1 MNRIQNLA
9 VAMALVA
16 ATMLIGRHPPTPPLA
31 KGGDGGGD
39 AAAAPPAK
47 DVQAVVAKAINY
59 LKSTQG
65 MDGSFSPKIAGPGI
79 TALVVAGLTRNG
91 IDGQDPTVAKALAFL
106 ESQVQKDGGVYN
118 KMLANYTTSVA
129 IMAFKEANQGGK
141 YDAILKSAG
150 DFLKRIQHEDD
161 AKNTA
166 FGGFSYDG
174 KKRPDMSN
182 SVFSVEALIA
192 AGVPKDDPA
201 IKKALT
207 FLGRCQNLPGEFNDQ
222 PFARKTSKNDQG
234 GFVYSPFDKDDSPHK
249 TPDGGLRSLGAMTY
263 GGLKSFLYA
272 GVSKDDPRVK
282 AAVEWTRR
290 HYTLEEN
297 IGMGKA
303 GLFYYYHTFAKAM
316 DAWGEN
322 PFVDAAGKK
331 HMWRAELFE
340 AIRTRQNADG
350 SWRNPGERT
359 FAEDN
364 QDLCTAFTLLS
375 LSYCKAK

>member
-1 MNRIQNLA
+1 MNRKQVI
-9 VAMALVA
+9 AMALAFVA
-16 ATMLIGRHPPTPPLA
+16 AALLVTRPATS
-31 KGGDGGGD
+31 GD
-39 AAAAPPAK
+39 ATSAPPAK
-47 DVQAVVAKAINY
+47 DLQAVVSKALNY
-59 LKSTQG
+59 LKNSQG
-65 MDGSFSPKIAGPGI
+65 NDGSYSPKLAGPGI
-79 TALVVAGLTRNG
+79 TAIVVAGMVRNG
-91 IDGQDPTVAKALAFL
+91 ADVQDPTIAKALAYL
-106 ESQVQKDGGVYN
+106 EGQVQKDGGVYN
-118 KMLANYTTSVA
+118 KFLANYTTSVA
-129 IMAFKEANQGGK
+129 MMAFKEANQGGK
-141 YDAILKSAG
+141 YEAILKSAG
-150 DFLKRIQHEDD
+150 DFIKRIQHAGDPNNPE
-161 AKNTA
+161 

-222 PFARKTSKNDQG
+222 PFARKTSKDDQG
-234 GFVYSPFDKDDSPHK
+234 GFTYLPFDVDDNKHK

-282 AAVEWTRR
+282 AAVDWMRR

-322 PFVDAAGKK
+322 PFADAAGKK
-331 HMWRAELFE
+331 HVWRVELFE
-340 AIRTRQNADG
+340 AIRARQNADG
-350 SWRNPGERT
+350 SWRNQGERT

-364 QDLCTAFTLLS
+364 QDLCTAFALLS
-375 LSYCKAK
+375 LSYCKSK